1 MLVNYDQVSQNLTQ
15 AIVEANR
22 TQKNFIAEEILRKNR
37 KVVGTCRLVM
47 KTGSDN
53 FRQSAAQRIMK
64 RIKAKGRLCC
74 TNGVKDS
81 LFESSMI
88 AGGHEQLDPDEV
100 QDHELV
106 GLQ

>member
-1 MLVNYDQVSQNLTQ
+1 MPIGGIPCVPGKVN
-15 AIVEANR
+15 ER
-22 TQKNFIAEEILRKNR
+22 TCLKNTMGKPTKINCEPL
-37 KVVGTCRLVM
+37 
-47 KTGSDN
+47 
-53 FRQSAAQRIMK
+53 
-64 RIKAKGRLCC
+64 RLCC